1 MKPTP
6 LENPWGPL
14 MTRAQAIHTWI
25 VDLVELLGSGIIGFT
40 NTVGNTIGS
49 GKCMTEPSGEP

>member
-1 MKPTP
+1 MGSPDDKGSGHKYM
-6 LENPWGPL
+6 E
-14 MTRAQAIHTWI
+14 

-49 GKCMTEPSGEP
+49 RKCMKEPNGEP